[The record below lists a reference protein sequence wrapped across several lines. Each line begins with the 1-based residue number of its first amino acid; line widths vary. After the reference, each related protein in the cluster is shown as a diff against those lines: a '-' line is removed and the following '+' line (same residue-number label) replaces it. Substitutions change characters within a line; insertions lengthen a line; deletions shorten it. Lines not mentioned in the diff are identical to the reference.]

1 MSTGTGLLES
11 KHQEGRCRK
20 STEGLDVTSRP
31 SVVLSV
37 VVWLDQ
43 PLAFFTPKA
52 TRVARTAS
60 RISFFTM
67 HAL

>member
-1 MSTGTGLLES
+1 
-11 KHQEGRCRK
+11 
-20 STEGLDVTSRP
+20 
-31 SVVLSV
+31 VVLSV